1 MTVDLSNTTALHTA
15 ATQGHID
22 VVNYLLD
29 VYGSLALIARS
40 NGKTALHS
48 AARNG
53 HLEVVR
59 ALLRKDPGIVTRT
72 DKKGQTA
79 LHMAAKGTSLE
90 LVEVLL
96 NCDPTLVNLVDTK
109 GNSALHIAARKG
121 RCQVKS
127 LIKLF
132 PASQVFNLIFVVI
145 STFIFGNCWTALSSR
160 CLPRITRTL

>member
-90 LVEVLL
+90 LVQVLL
-96 NCDPTLVNLVDTK
+96 NCDPALVNSVDTK

-127 LIKLF
+127 LKLF
-132 PASQVFNLIFVVI
+132 PVLLVFNLIFVVV
-145 STFIFGNCWTALSSR
+145 SAFMFGTCWTVLSSR